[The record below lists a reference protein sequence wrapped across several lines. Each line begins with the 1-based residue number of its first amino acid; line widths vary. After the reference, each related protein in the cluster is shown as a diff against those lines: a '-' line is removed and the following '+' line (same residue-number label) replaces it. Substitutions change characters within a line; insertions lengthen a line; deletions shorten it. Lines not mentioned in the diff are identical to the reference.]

1 MRTNEKTTSTKR
13 HYLPRT
19 SVPGPRSG
27 APAAQPRRPA
37 AATTKYADLRPNISH
52 ESDSRHKQTYQA
64 QTTQTKATCQGD
76 FGGLGAARAISSTP
90 RASIFKPGALAKIT
104 KIKNPTINFQATT
117 HQTGLR

>member
-1 MRTNEKTTSTKR
+1 MRTNEETTSTKR

-52 ESDSRHKQTYQA
+52 ESDSRHKQSYQV
-64 QTTQTKATCQGD
+64 QTTRAKSTCQGD
-76 FGGLGAARAISSTP
+76 FGGLGAAGVISSAPP
-90 RASIFKPGALAKIT
+90 REHFWPCVLAKIT
-104 KIKNPTINFQATT
+104 KIKNPTINFQSTT
-117 HQTGLR
+117 HQTGPR